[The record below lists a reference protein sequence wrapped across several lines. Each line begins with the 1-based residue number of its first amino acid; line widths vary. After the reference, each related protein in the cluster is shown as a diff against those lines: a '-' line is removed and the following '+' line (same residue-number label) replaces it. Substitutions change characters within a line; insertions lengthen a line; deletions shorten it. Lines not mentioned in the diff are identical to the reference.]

1 MSLLFGAAEGVG
13 WQSLLVIPKGGG
25 ICHGVG
31 SRYRYLQAF
40 RCSHVC
46 KMPWRLLQ
54 KTPWAGAPGRHAGL
68 PGAGIWQWS
77 KRRGGGRGEREREAR
92 SSPKHCENR
101 LASPQHLAIYGLA
114 ACFQGDGCE
123 GMMRGGRG
131 LQECCSGAAP
141 GCWSPA
147 GPAPC
152 PHCRAALGQR
162 GWAPGGES
170 PEQCCCRPHK
180 RPHSASGVRGVP
192 TWPGGDAGSPQGCFK
207 AQHRR
212 QAPSCQCVQE
222 GMLSA

>member
-1 MSLLFGAAEGVG
+1 MFA
-13 WQSLLVIPKGGG
+13 
-25 ICHGVG
+25 
-31 SRYRYLQAF
+31 
-40 RCSHVC
+40 RC
-46 KMPWRLLQ
+46 
-54 KTPWAGAPGRHAGL
+54 
-68 PGAGIWQWS
+68 
-77 KRRGGGRGEREREAR
+77 RGGCCKKHPGLEPLGGMRGSLVLASGNGRSAGEEGEGRGEREREAR